1 MGGWAIADL
10 TALVG
15 GTLLLAVLTW
25 AAHARAKAH
34 RRINVVRGF
43 RHARRPHKAA
53 FGGRS

>member
-15 GTLLLAVLTW
+15 GILLLAVLTW

-43 RHARRPHKAA
+43 RHVRRPRKAA
-53 FGGRS
+53 LGGRS